1 MIEITA
7 YKCVIFFQK
16 TKTVLKNVA
25 TCLFDNWI
33 LGQNERQG
41 GQVRQ
46 THCTVAL
53 VLQLEAR
60 KTL

>member
-41 GQVRQ
+41 GQVGH
-46 THCTVAL
+46 THTV
-53 VLQLEAR
+53 R
-60 KTL
+60 WHWYSS